1 MDTPNTSEKPKQP
14 STIVMVVIAITSSQ
28 GITAEMKEQSAW
40 LRRLVAGITAGL
52 AAGLY
57 TWMFQWFN
65 RKRE

>member
-40 LRRLVAGITAGL
+40 LRRLVAGITAGV
-52 AAGLY
+52 GCGV
-57 TWMFQWFN
+57 
-65 RKRE
+65 